1 MTLCKPLSSIIQ
13 CLSICFPDY
22 PRCHFLYCINFIWF
36 RAPFFSAVVVTL
48 VCPYSI
54 CIFNIICIRLF
65 IYIYLYLCAI
75 ECTAPMGCK
84 SSHLV
89 TIILHL
95 NLHLHIALHS
105 VSKVRIYNY
114 FRWLHHVHWNCWPG
128 WACLASGAASMYRH
142 IGLDFCHLIIVKCT
156 YHTCNRVYIGCTD
169 TCLSI
174 YSVMLL

>member
-1 MTLCKPLSSIIQ
+1 MSQYL
-13 CLSICFPDY
+13 FPWLY
-22 PRCHFLYCINFIWF
+22 PRCLSLYCIYFIWF
-36 RAPFFSAVVVTL
+36 RAPSLSAVVVTL

-54 CIFNIICIRLF
+54 CIFNIIFIRLF

-89 TIILHL
+89 AIILHL
-95 NLHLHIALHS
+95 NLHLYLHIALHS

-114 FRWLHHVHWNCWPG
+114 FRWLHGICIG
-128 WACLASGAASMYRH
+128 TAGLAYGASGAASMYHTDIH
-142 IGLDFCHLIIVKCT
+142 IGFDFCHLIIVKCT
-156 YHTCNRVYIGCTD
+156 YHTCNRMYIGCTD
-169 TCLSI
+169 TCMSI

>member
-1 MTLCKPLSSIIQ
+1 MSQYL
-13 CLSICFPDY
+13 FPWLY
-22 PRCHFLYCINFIWF
+22 PRCLSLYCIYFIWF
-36 RAPFFSAVVVTL
+36 RAPSLSAVVVTL

-54 CIFNIICIRLF
+54 CIFNIIFIRLF

-89 TIILHL
+89 AIILHL
-95 NLHLHIALHS
+95 NLHLYLHIALHS

-114 FRWLHHVHWNCWPG
+114 FRWLHGMCIG
-128 WACLASGAASMYRH
+128 TAGLAELAWLMELLELLRTVIPYRY
-142 IGLDFCHLIIVKCT
+142 IGFDFCYLIIVKCT
-156 YHTCNRVYIGCTD
+156 YHTCNRMYIGFTD
-169 TCLSI
+169 TCMSI